1 MTDQTTAPTPS
12 EAPDNGRPSAEQ
24 IDLIR
29 RILAPHVH
37 RARAERAEQQTAA

>member
-1 MTDQTTAPTPS
+1 MSDRKTESAPS
-12 EAPDNGRPSAEQ
+12 EAPDNDRPSAEQ

-37 RARAERAEQQTAA
+37 RARTERADQQTAA

>member
-1 MTDQTTAPTPS
+1 MSDRETESAPS
-12 EAPDNGRPSAEQ
+12 EAPENDRPSTEQ

-37 RARAERAEQQTAA
+37 RARAEHADQQTAA